1 MRYLLDTNAI
11 IGLLRDDRSP
21 LARRAR
27 YEHPDNLVTSS
38 VVVQELYFGAFKS
51 RRPVPNLSVFD
62 SLQFPVIDFGRD
74 DARQAG
80 LIRAEL
86 AARGTPIGPYDG
98 LIAGQALNRGLTLVT
113 RNTREFSRVQRLQ
126 IEDWEEA

>member
-27 YEHPDNLVTSS
+27 REHLDDLTTSS
-38 VVVQELYFGAFKS
+38 IVVQELYFGAFKS
-51 RRPVPNLSVFD
+51 RRPVPNLDIFD
-62 SLQFPVIDFGRD
+62 SLSFLVIEFDRD

-80 LIRAEL
+80 HVRAEL
-86 AARGTPIGPYDG
+86 VARGTPIGPYDI
-98 LIAGQALNRGLTLVT
+98 LIAGQALSRGLILVT
-113 RNTREFSRVQRLQ
+113 HNTREFGRVPGLQ
-126 IEDWEEA
+126 IEDWES

>member
-11 IGLLRDDRSP
+11 IGLLREDRSP

-27 YEHPDNLVTSS
+27 HEHPDNLLTSS
-38 VVVQELYFGAFKS
+38 IVVQELYFGAFKS
-51 RRPVPNLSVFD
+51 QRPGPNLSVFD
-62 SLQFPVIDFGRD
+62 SLRFSVIEFDRD

-86 AARGTPIGPYDG
+86 ARRGTPIGPYDV
-98 LIAGQALNRGLTLVT
+98 LIAGQAVNHNLILVT
-113 RNTREFSRVQRLQ
+113 RNIREFSRVSGLQ
-126 IEDWEEA
+126 LEDWEVS